1 MHLIKRL
8 LFLSFALLLMPLPAL
23 GASKEKL
30 VIGITQFPS
39 TFHPNIDAMAAK
51 SYIHAM
57 VARPFT
63 THDKNWNLVCL
74 LCTQLP
80 TIENGMA
87 KPEKTPEGKD
97 GIAVTYAI
105 HPKATWG
112 DGVPVSTKD
121 VLFTWRVGRHEKSG
135 IGNIELYR
143 SLYKIDVLSDK
154 SFTLHFDKL
163 TFDYN
168 GINDFNLLPAHID
181 EANFSDPETY
191 KNKTAYDTDPLNKG
205 LFFGPYLITDIASGS
220 HVILKPNPTWY
231 GPPPKF
237 DQIVVRAIGNTAAL
251 EANLLSGGIDM
262 IAGELGLTID
272 QAISFEKRHRDK
284 YNVIFKP
291 GLIYEHIDLNL
302 ENPLL
307 ADVRVRRALVHAID
321 RETISERLFDGRQ
334 PVAHTSVN
342 PLDWVFADDV
352 PKYEF
357 SPDKANALLDEAG
370 WNTRKRGIRHN
381 AQGEKL
387 TFEIMTTAGNRT
399 RELVQQILQSQ
410 WKSVGIEITIKNEP
424 ARVFFGQTMT
434 ERRYSGLGMYAW
446 MSSPENV
453 PRTTLHSNH
462 IPTTANNF
470 TGQNYTAFK
479 NAEMDALLERIETEL
494 DKTKRLEMWRRIQH
508 IYAEELPVIPLYFR
522 ASAFVLPKGLTG
534 VEPTGHQ
541 YSTTLWIENW
551 DYQK

>member
-1 MHLIKRL
+1 MP
-8 LFLSFALLLMPLPAL
+8 FLMRFVYIVFALLFIQMSSTVA
-23 GASKEKL
+23 AKEKL

-57 VARPFT
+57 IARPFT
-63 THDKNWNLVCL
+63 IHDKDWKIVCL

-80 TIENGMA
+80 TIENGLA
-87 KPEKTPEGKD
+87 KPEKTPDGKD
-97 GIAVTYAI
+97 GIAVTYTI
-105 HPKATWG
+105 HPDATWG
-112 DGVPVSTKD
+112 DGVPVTTKD
-121 VLFTWRVGRHEKSG
+121 VMFTWNVGRHKKSG
-135 IGNIELYR
+135 VGNIELYR
-143 SLYKIDVLSDK
+143 RLYKIDVLSDK
-154 SFTLHFDKL
+154 SFTLHSDKL

-181 EANFSDPETY
+181 EVNFSDPGKY
-191 KNKTAYDTDPLNKG
+191 KNRTAYDTDPLNKG
-205 LFFGPYLITDIASGS
+205 LFFGPYMITDIASGS
-220 HVILKPNPTWY
+220 YVTLKPNPTWY
-231 GPPPKF
+231 GTPPKF
-237 DQIVVRAIGNTAAL
+237 KQIVVRAIGNTAAL

-262 IAGELGLTID
+262 IAGELGLGID

-307 ADVRVRRALVHAID
+307 ADIRVRRALVHAID
-321 RETISERLFDGRQ
+321 RKTISEQLFDGQQ

-352 PKYEF
+352 PKYDF
-357 SPDKANALLDEAG
+357 NPAKANALLDEAG
-370 WNTRKRGIRHN
+370 WNLRKRGVRHN
-381 AQGEKL
+381 AKGDKL
-387 TFEIMTTAGNRT
+387 GFEIMTTAGNRT
-399 RELVQQILQSQ
+399 RELVQQVLQSQ

-434 ERRYSGLGMYAW
+434 ERRYSGLGLYAW

-453 PRTTLHSNH
+453 PRTTLHSDN
-462 IPTTANNF
+462 IPTADNNF
-470 TGQNYTAFK
+470 SGQNYTAFK
-479 NAEMDALLERIETEL
+479 NAEMDVLLEQIETEL
-494 DKTKRLEMWRRIQH
+494 DKSKRLLMWRRIQH

-522 ASAFVLPKGLTG
+522 ASAFVLPKWLSG

-541 YSTTLWIENW
+541 YATTYWIENW
-551 DYQK
+551 GQKE